1 MPELPEVETIR
12 RGLEPRLTGQVIRR
26 VEVRRE
32 KSFEG
37 DVESLVGRRIDS
49 VERQGKLLILLL
61 DDNTALTI
69 HLKMTGQL
77 IWQADLGE
85 EEAVMGGHPALSYM
99 DPLPHKHTRVV
110 IEFEDDSTLYFND
123 LRVFGKVTHLSQAD
137 LEQLDFLITLGPE
150 PLSKEFT
157 VQYLEKTLK
166 EHPKLA
172 IKIFLL
178 DQQNIAGLG
187 NIYADESLFR
197 AAILP
202 TRLAGDL
209 TQGEVRNLHEAIQ
222 ETLELALQ
230 YGGSSEKDYVN
241 AIGEKGTYLRIAN
254 VYHRTGLDCNRC
266 GDGIITRIKLGGR
279 STHFC
284 PSCQR

>member
-26 VEVRRE
+26 VEVRHP
-32 KSFEG
+32 KSFVG
-37 DVESLVGRRIDS
+37 DVDSLIGRRIDS
-49 VERQGKLLILLL
+49 IERQGKLLILLL
-61 DDNTALTI
+61 DDETVLTV

-77 IWQADLGE
+77 IWRADLDE
-85 EEAVMGGHPALSYM
+85 EEAVMGGHPAQSYM

-123 LRVFGKVTHLSQAD
+123 LRIFGQVSHLTMAE
-137 LEQLDFLITLGPE
+137 LEQLDFLITMGPE

-157 VQYLEKTLK
+157 VEYLAEQIKA
-166 EHPKLA
+166 HPKLP
-172 IKIFLL
+172 IKTFLL
-178 DQQNIAGLG
+178 DQQNLAGLG

-202 TRLAGDL
+202 YRLAGEL
-209 TQGEVRNLHEAIQ
+209 TAGEVRNLHEAIQ
-222 ETLELALQ
+222 ETLELALM

-266 GDGIITRIKLGGR
+266 DDGKIARIKLGGR
-279 STHFC
+279 STHYC
-284 PSCQR
+284 PECQR

>member
-26 VEVRRE
+26 VEVRHP
-32 KSFEG
+32 KSFIG
-37 DVESLVGRRIDS
+37 VEKNLVGRRIDS
-49 VERQGKLLILLL
+49 IERQGKLLIFFL
-61 DDNTALTI
+61 DDETAITV

-85 EEAVMGGHPALSYM
+85 ESVMGGHPAQSYM
-99 DPLPHKHTRVV
+99 DPLPHKHTRV
-110 IEFEDDSTLYFND
+110 ILEFEDDSTLYFND
-123 LRVFGKVTHLSQAD
+123 LRIFGRVTHLTQAE
-137 LEQLDFLITLGPE
+137 LEQLEFLITLGPE
-150 PLSKEFT
+150 PLSKEFD
-157 VQYLEKTLK
+157 VAYLTEAIKA
-166 EHPKLA
+166 HPKLA

-197 AAILP
+197 AAIMP
-202 TRLAGDL
+202 TRQASDL
-209 TQGEVRNLHEAIQ
+209 SQGEIRNLHEAIQ
-222 ETLELALQ
+222 ETLELALM

-241 AIGEKGTYLRIAN
+241 AIGDKGTYLRIAN
-254 VYHRTGLDCNRC
+254 VYHRTGQDCNRC
-266 GDGIITRIKLGGR
+266 AEGVIERIKLGGR

-284 PSCQR
+284 PVCQR

>member
-12 RGLEPRLTGQVIRR
+12 RGLEPHFVGRTIER
-26 VEVRRE
+26 VEVLYP

-37 DVESLVGRRIDS
+37 NAKDLVDRSVVSLERR
-49 VERQGKLLILLL
+49 GKLLIAYL
-61 DDNTALTI
+61 DNGYALTV

-77 IWQADLGE
+77 VWRGKGDDE
-85 EEAVMGGHPALSYM
+85 TVMGGHPEESYM
-99 DPLPHKHTRVV
+99 LPLPHKHTRV
-110 IEFEDDSTLYFND
+110 IIDLDDDSTLYFNA
-123 LRVFGKVTHLSQAD
+123 LRLFGRVSLLTKQELAEH
-137 LEQLDFLITLGPE
+137 DFLQRLGPE
-150 PLSKEFT
+150 PLDAQFT
-157 VQYLEKTLK
+157 TPYLAEQLK
-166 EHPKLA
+166 KHPTVAVKV
-172 IKIFLL
+172 FLL
-178 DQQNIAGLG
+178 DQSNIAGLG

-197 AAILP
+197 AMILP
-202 TRLAGDL
+202 TRPAGSL
-209 TQGEVRNLHEAIQ
+209 TQGEVRNLHESIQ

-266 GDGIITRIKLGGR
+266 QTGKIQRIKLGGR

-284 PSCQR
+284 PVCQS